1 MVVTCCRCDGIFAV
15 AVVFFAAVVW
25 LVQSLVE
32 VTVQLLVLVLVLVAM
47 MIVIA
52 TVR

>member
-32 VTVQLLVLVLVLVAM
+32 VTVQLLVLVLVAM